1 MHVDEGG
8 RYFLQTTFCEGYEM
22 LTCADSSKTGHRDLI
37 AGVAAMIVGT
47 RQNKWKSNFSQCT
60 IK

>member
-37 AGVAAMIVGT
+37 AGVAAMVVGT
-47 RQNKWKSNFSQCT
+47 RG
-60 IK
+60 IV